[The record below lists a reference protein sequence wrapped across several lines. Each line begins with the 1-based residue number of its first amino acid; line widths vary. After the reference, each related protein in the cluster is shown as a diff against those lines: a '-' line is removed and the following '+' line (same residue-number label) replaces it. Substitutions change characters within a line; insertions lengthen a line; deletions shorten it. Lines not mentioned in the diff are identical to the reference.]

1 MPGRMAGAVVQGAA
15 QSRYNGVM
23 LKSFIRAS
31 PIMPKAAVAGIIMA
45 LLLSGCGRP
54 PKQSAKDRLRVQGSQ
69 LATFNGC
76 DRCHEE
82 TGYILGPS
90 WRQIAK
96 RYKGNPNAR
105 RILIG
110 SIKNG
115 SADKWTAMT
124 GGQRMPALGARVSDK
139 DTRIIVNYI
148 LSFAE

>member
-1 MPGRMAGAVVQGAA
+1 MEDSIIWPTRLAVAVVAA
-15 QSRYNGVM
+15 A
-23 LKSFIRAS
+23 LL
-31 PIMPKAAVAGIIMA
+31 VAG
-45 LLLSGCGRP
+45 CGKP
-54 PKQSAKDRLRVQGSQ
+54 PKQSARDRLRVQGSQ

-90 WRQIAK
+90 WRQIAA
-96 RYKGNPNAR
+96 RYKDDPKAK
-105 RILIG
+105 RILTA

-139 DTRIIVNYI
+139 DIRIIVNYI
-148 LSFAE
+148 MSFAK

>member
-1 MPGRMAGAVVQGAA
+1 
-15 QSRYNGVM
+15 
-23 LKSFIRAS
+23 
-31 PIMPKAAVAGIIMA
+31 